1 MRNPQ
6 TKIFSTLNELVTWRE
21 ELHRLGK
28 RLVVTNGCYD
38 IMHRGHAES
47 LYKGRLFGDALL
59 VLINGDESITSL
71 KGPTR
76 PIISQEHRLYML
88 ASLECVD
95 AVFSFN
101 DKRATT
107 LFEALAPD
115 VYVKG
120 ADYTEETLNREE
132 YAVLKRGGASFEFI
146 EFVEG
151 CSTSLIVQKIISDT
165 NSQSPQCSSERVC

>member
-1 MRNPQ
+1 L
-6 TKIFSTLNELVTWRE
+6 KELVIWRE
-21 ELHRLGK
+21 GLRSSGK

-47 LYKGRLFGDALL
+47 LYRGRLFGDALL
-59 VLINGDESITSL
+59 VLVNGDESIAAL
-71 KGPTR
+71 KGPSR
-76 PIISQEHRLYML
+76 PVISEEHRLYML

-101 DKRATT
+101 DERATS
-107 LFEALAPD
+107 LFDVLSPD

-132 YAVLKRGGASFEFI
+132 YAVLKRVGASFQFI
-146 EFVEG
+146 EFVDG
-151 CSTSLIVQKIISDT
+151 CSTSLIVQKIVGDIS
-165 NSQSPQCSSERVC
+165 C

>member
-6 TKIFSTLNELVTWRE
+6 SKIFSSVDALIAWRE
-21 ELHRLGK
+21 QLRLAGK

-47 LYKGRLFGDALL
+47 LYKGRQFGDALL
-59 VLINGDESITSL
+59 VLINGDESITAL

-76 PIISQEHRLYML
+76 PIIPQEHRLYML

-95 AVFSFN
+95 AVFPFN
-101 DKRATT
+101 DERATS
-107 LFEALAPD
+107 LFEVLKPD

-132 YAVLKRGGASFEFI
+132 YTALKAGGAEFQFI

-151 CSTSLIVQKIISDT
+151 CSTSLVVKKILEDASY
-165 NSQSPQCSSERVC
+165 